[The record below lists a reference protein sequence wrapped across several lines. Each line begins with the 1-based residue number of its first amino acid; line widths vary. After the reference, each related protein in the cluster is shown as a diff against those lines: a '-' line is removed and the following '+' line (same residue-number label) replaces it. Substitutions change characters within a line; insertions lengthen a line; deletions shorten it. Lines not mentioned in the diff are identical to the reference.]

1 MKRVF
6 FHIFNRNMN
15 VPFYWGLNLLE
26 IWMVY
31 RVGFENQITVS
42 SFLFKVKVDWNVL
55 NIEEKIIA

>member
-1 MKRVF
+1 
-6 FHIFNRNMN
+6 
-15 VPFYWGLNLLE
+15 
-26 IWMVY
+26 MVY